1 MTRLPR
7 VTPMRIAGKV
17 TMVTVALAAAA
28 ALSACTN
35 SEQDSTKPPVDGPTG
50 TTSTPASSTQPS
62 SSTPPPSS
70 TTSSSPATPAG
81 NECKADDIKVD
92 GAPGAKPTVTIPTT
106 CKPPTQMLIKDLTPG
121 NGAAIAATSTVT
133 VNYLLE
139 TWSDKKVADNSYDKG
154 QPLTQPLS
162 SLISGWQQG
171 MVGLKQGGR
180 RLLVIPPT
188 LGYGPDGSGPIKP
201 NETLVFVVDAIGVQ

>member
-1 MTRLPR
+1 
-7 VTPMRIAGKV
+7 MRIAGKV

-35 SEQDSTKPPVDGPTG
+35 SEQDSTKPPADGPTG
-50 TTSTPASSTQPS
+50 TTSAPASTSKTSTSPS
-62 SSTPPPSS
+62 SSS
-70 TTSSSPATPAG
+70 TSSATATPAG
-81 NECKADDIKVD
+81 DECKADDIKVD

-106 CKPPTQMLIKDLTPG
+106 CKPPTTMLIKDLTPG
-121 NGAAIAATSTVT
+121 NGTAIAATSTVT

-139 TWSDKKVADNSYDKG
+139 TWSDKKVADNSFDKG
-154 QPLTQPLS
+154 QPLSEPLS
-162 SLISGWQQG
+162 SLIPGWQQG

-180 RLLVIPPT
+180 RLLVIPPS
-188 LGYGPDGSGPIKP
+188 LGYGPGGSGPIKP